1 MNQPDLKDP
10 RTLYHTDK
18 FPAQQ
23 QDTPAI
29 QGKMTPVPDCGE
41 TSYAITTT
49 SACFNSR

>member
-29 QGKMTPVPDCGE
+29 QEDDPRT
-41 TSYAITTT
+41 
-49 SACFNSR
+49 RLW